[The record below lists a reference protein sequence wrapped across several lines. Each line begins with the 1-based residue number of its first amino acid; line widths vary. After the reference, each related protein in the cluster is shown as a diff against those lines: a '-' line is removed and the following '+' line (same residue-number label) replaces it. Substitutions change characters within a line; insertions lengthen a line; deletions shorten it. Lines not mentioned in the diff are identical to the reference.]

1 MTQILLEIPDELIS
15 RLQEQKSSVQE
26 IVIKA
31 LENYLQTK

>member
-26 IVIKA
+26 GSISP
-31 LENYLQTK
+31 LQ